1 MKIYTIGRDPSCQIV
16 LNDNTDIVS
25 RRHATLQVISS
36 SKMTITD
43 LSSNGTYVNGMR
55 IAKNVPVPVTRKDT
69 ISFAH
74 LITLDWKLVPKET
87 NYIVYIVSGGC
98 ILFAI
103 LMILFGFLYYKN
115 HQTPDDDFTPLD
127 NVEISNPEQKSSA
140 NNVGSVD
147 DNVQE
152 KKSEDDNKTN
162 NKIKIINEKKN
173 TISKKVKKA
182 EKAGI
187 EQTRESQKTN
197 TSPSKKEKE
206 ETDENNAKSM
216 IVG

>member
-87 NYIVYIVSGGC
+87 NYIVYIVSGGSV
-98 ILFAI
+98 LLAI

-140 NNVGSVD
+140 NNVESVD

>member
-87 NYIVYIVSGGC
+87 NYIVYIVSGGS
-98 ILFAI
+98 ILLAI

-140 NNVGSVD
+140 NNVESVD